1 VKHTETKKKKSV
13 KGFVVHTRIE
23 GGMPAK
29 ETKSASITTHARS
42 NIRRIIKNKALS
54 AAQALALAQAQG
66 PGPRAQE
73 IEGNSERST
82 QLEAVWP

>member
-1 VKHTETKKKKSV
+1 MKHTETKKKKSV

-54 AAQALALAQAQG
+54 AAQALAQAQG